1 MMVRTSSR
9 MELLEERNEDVVLE
23 PQWAGN
29 DSRVRSPEVDRERVL
44 HNNTPSL
51 VNVGASEEDRK
62 HFTKMNVEEVQ
73 DEVLLVFCTHAVV
86 DPPRMKEGDWSYGQ

>member
-1 MMVRTSSR
+1 M
-9 MELLEERNEDVVLE
+9 VLE
-23 PQWAGN
+23 PQWQVMIQGF
-29 DSRVRSPEVDRERVL
+29 DLPEVDRERVL